1 VYREIDENV
10 VKTLTDI
17 LGKSNVIIGEEDRAD
32 YACDE
37 TPDLKFLPEV
47 VVKPANVGE
56 VAEVMRIANEKSV
69 PITPRGAGTGLS
81 GGALPV
87 FGGILMSMERMDR
100 ILEIDGDNLM
110 VTTEPAVI
118 TGRLQEAVEEE
129 GFFYP
134 PDPASLDSCS
144 IGGNVAEGAG
154 GPRAVK
160 YGVTGDYVRG
170 LEVVL
175 PTGEIITCGGKLVKN
190 VTGYDLNGLLVGSE
204 GTLAI
209 VTKIVLQVLPL
220 PQRKV
225 DLLIPF
231 HSLEA
236 AAQTVSEI
244 IRSRIIP
251 TAIEFM
257 EREAIQHTEQYLNKE
272 VPFHDAEAQLLIEID
287 GHKDSELEHEYETI
301 GEIFLKNGA
310 YDVFV
315 ADSSPAQRRL
325 WEVRRSILEALKVV
339 SPILCGEDVVVPRM
353 AIPPLITEVKR
364 ITKRHGFEAVCFGH
378 VGDGNV
384 HIEILKGDIDYGQW
398 RQVLPAM
405 IEEIF
410 DVVLSLKGM
419 ITGEHGIG
427 FTKKKYLPKALGKT
441 QVELMRRLKRAFDPN
456 TILNPGKIFDE
467 NFQT

>member
-1 VYREIDENV
+1 MYTEVDENIL
-10 VKTLTDI
+10 KRLTDI
-17 LGKSNVIIGEEDRAD
+17 VGKSNVIISEDDRAE
-32 YACDE
+32 YAFDE

-47 VVKPANVGE
+47 VVKPSSAEEIADVMK
-56 VAEVMRIANEKSV
+56 VASEERIPV
-69 PITPRGAGTGLS
+69 TPRGAGTGLS

-87 FGGILMSMERMDR
+87 CGGILMSMERMAR
-100 ILEIDGDNLM
+100 IFEIDEDNLM

-118 TGRLQEAVEEE
+118 TGKLQEAVETL

-144 IGGNVAEGAG
+144 IGGNIAEGAG

-175 PTGEIITCGGKLVKN
+175 PTGEIITCGGKLVKD
-190 VTGYDLNGLLVGSE
+190 VTGYDLIGLLVGSE
-204 GTLAI
+204 GTLGI
-209 VTKIVLQVLPL
+209 VTKIVLQLLPL
-220 PQRKV
+220 PKRKV

-236 AAQTVSEI
+236 AARTVSEI
-244 IRSRIIP
+244 IRNRIVP

-257 EREAIQHTEQYLNKE
+257 ERDAIQHTERYLNKDI
-272 VPFHDAEAQLLIEID
+272 PFHDAEAQLLIEID
-287 GHKDSELEHEYETI
+287 GHREAELEQDYETI

-315 ADSSPAQRRL
+315 AENSPAQRRL
-325 WEVRRSILEALKVV
+325 WEVRRSILEALKAL

-364 ITKRHGFEAVCFGH
+364 ITKHHGFEAVCFGH

-384 HIEILKGDIDYGQW
+384 HIEILKRDADYDQW
-398 RQVLPAM
+398 RGILPQ
-405 IEEIF
+405 ILEEIF
-410 DVVLSLKGM
+410 DVVLGFNGM

-427 FTKKKYLPKALGKT
+427 FTKKKYLPKALGET
-441 QVELMRRLKRAFDPN
+441 QVELMKRLKRAFDPK
-456 TILNPGKIFDE
+456 TILNPGKIFD
-467 NFQT
+467 

>member
-1 VYREIDENV
+1 MYTRVDE
-10 VKTLTDI
+10 KTVGRLTGI
-17 LGKSNVIIGEEDRAD
+17 VGKSAVVVDESDRAEF
-32 YACDE
+32 AFDE
-37 TPDLKFLPEV
+37 TPDLRFLPEV
-47 VVKPANVGE
+47 VVKPASTEE
-56 VAEVMRIANEKSV
+56 VSQIMRLANEMRIPV
-69 PITPRGAGTGLS
+69 TPRGAGTGLS

-87 FGGILMSMERMDR
+87 HGGILISMERMNQ
-100 ILEIDGDNLM
+100 ILEIDEENLM
-110 VTTEPAVI
+110 VTTEPGVI
-118 TGRLQEAVEEE
+118 TGTIQKAVEEL

-160 YGVTGDYVRG
+160 YGVTQDYVRG
-170 LEVVL
+170 LETVL
-175 PTGEIITCGGKLVKN
+175 PTGEILSSGGKLVKD
-190 VTGYDLNGLLVGSE
+190 VTGYDLIGLLVGSE
-204 GTLAI
+204 GTLAV
-209 VTKIVLQVLPL
+209 VTKIVLQLLPL
-220 PQRKV
+220 PRKKV

-244 IRSRIIP
+244 IRNRLVP

-257 EREAIQHTEQYLNKE
+257 EREAIQITEQYLNTE

-287 GHKDSELEHEYETI
+287 GTGESEIERDYETI

-325 WEVRRSILEALKVV
+325 WEIRRSILEALKAV

-353 AIPPLITEVKR
+353 AMPSLIKEVKN
-364 ITKRHGFEAVCFGH
+364 ITGRKGYEAVCFGH

-384 HIEILKGDIDYGQW
+384 HIEIMKKDSDPELW
-398 RQVLPAM
+398 RQALPKM
-405 IEEIF
+405 IEEIL
-410 DVVLSLKGM
+410 DTVLSLGGM

-427 FTKKKYLPKALGKT
+427 LTKKKYLSKALGET
-441 QVELMRRLKRAFDPN
+441 QVALMRKLKKVFDPN
-456 TILNPGKIFDE
+456 DVLNPGKIFA
-467 NFQT
+467 